1 MGKEIM
7 KTLRDY
13 QIDLA
18 KQGCAKIKELGIV
31 YYAIQMRVGK
41 SSISLE
47 TCRLMGVNKVI
58 FLTKKKAI
66 SSVENDYKDFNFD
79 KHFELVVTNN
89 ENLHNI
95 TDNDFDVVI
104 MDEAHRLGGFPKT
117 SKIAKDLKKRFSQ
130 LPMIFLSGTT
140 NPESFSQLYNQ
151 FNVSK
156 FSPFKE
162 KSFYRWADTYV
173 KVSQRNYGYGMV
185 NDYSNAD
192 KDKVNA
198 VLNKYF
204 ITMTQKEAGFESNI
218 TEHILKVDMNPSTYT
233 LADRLIKDKVIES
246 KSGDIVADSG
256 VKMQNKLHQIYS
268 GTIIFEDK
276 KAKVFDLSKA
286 KFIKEYFKDKKI
298 GIFFKFKAEW
308 LALKEVFGDDLTGDI
323 EEFDNTPKHI
333 ALQVL
338 SGREG
343 VSLRNA
349 DCLVFYN
356 LDFSATSYF
365 QARERCS
372 HLGRTENN
380 VYWVFS
386 NGGIEEKIYK
396 AVQSKK
402 SYTLS
407 RFKKDYKI

>member
-1 MGKEIM
+1 MK

-13 QIDLA
+13 QVELSE
-18 KQGCAKIKELGIV
+18 QGVEKLKELGLV
-31 YYAIQMRVGK
+31 YYAVMMRVGK
-41 SSISLE
+41 SAISLE
-47 TCRLMGVNKVI
+47 TCKLFGAKKVI

-66 SSVENDYKDFNFD
+66 SSVENDYIDFGYD
-79 KHFELVVTNN
+79 KHFELLVTNN
-89 ENLHNI
+89 ESLHHVK
-95 TDNDFDVVI
+95 DNDFDIVI

-117 SKIAKDLKKRFSQ
+117 SKIAKDLKKRFSH

-140 NPESFSQLYNQ
+140 NPESYSQLYNQ

-173 KVSQRNYGYGMV
+173 KVSQRNYGYGLI

-192 KDKVNA
+192 KDKINA
-198 VLNKYF
+198 VLDKYF
-204 ITMTQKEAGFESNI
+204 VTMTQKEAGFESKI
-218 TEHILKVDMNPSTYT
+218 TEHVLNVKMEDSTYN
-233 LADRLIKDKVIES
+233 LANRLIKDKVIETNA
-246 KSGDIVADSG
+246 GDILADTG
-256 VKMQNKLHQIYS
+256 VKLQNKLHQIYS

-276 KAKVFDLSKA
+276 TAKVFDLSKA
-286 KFIKEYFKDKKI
+286 KFIQNHFKDKKI

-308 LALKEVFGDDLTGDI
+308 IALKEVFGDNLTDDI
-323 EEFDNTPKHI
+323 EEFDNTNKNI

-372 HLGRTENN
+372 HLGRLENN
-380 VYWVFS
+380 VYWIFS
-386 NGGIEEKIYK
+386 DGGIENKIYK

-407 RFKKDYKI
+407 RFKKDYKIE